1 MGSTGRL
8 CKEDCLETVFKSIG
22 GGESIVTYSHK
33 VVAVFSF
40 EPDFIIV
47 YQMNIRNCLNVFV
60 VEVCALLS
68 ALHSHTL
75 AYSHRVV
82 ARELADRQP
91 GKFDGA
97 LLVLFSMDSVLE
109 FIGLILGLS
118 GI

>member
-1 MGSTGRL
+1 MCSTE
-8 CKEDCLETVFKSIG
+8 CP
-22 GGESIVTYSHK
+22 SHT
-33 VVAVFSF
+33 
-40 EPDFIIV
+40 
-47 YQMNIRNCLNVFV
+47 
-60 VEVCALLS
+60 
-68 ALHSHTL
+68 HTL

-82 ARELADRQP
+82 ARELADRQA